1 MRSMIFQLKNLL
13 ALQLLAIGLLHGFRS
28 IFAIR
33 MLLSSLAMIPLF
45 LVSSSYS
52 QAPPKEPGNDMR
64 SVDELL
70 LFFPSKHP
78 DGDWNPNGLQ
88 FQDVDF
94 VSEDNVKLHGW
105 YCPAAKPKGSV
116 LVSHGNAGNIAYR
129 AQWIAYLQTTC
140 RLNVFMYDYRGYG
153 RSKGKPTVE
162 GALKDARAARAKLC
176 ELASIKDE
184 DILLMGESLGGAI
197 SVQLASESKPRALIL
212 QSTFSS
218 LRDVASVHYARLAWL
233 VPKNKLNSTEA
244 ISKYQGPLLLSHGN
258 SDRTIP
264 IELGEKL
271 YQAAPGPKSMV
282 VIQSADHNDW
292 DGAEYR
298 SKLEGFLR
306 KVCK

>member
-1 MRSMIFQLKNLL
+1 MIAMIFQIKNLL
-13 ALQLLAIGLLHGFRS
+13 VVLSLVIGLVHGLLLN
-28 IFAIR
+28 FAFR
-33 MLLSSLAMIPLF
+33 MLLSSLAMIPF
-45 LVSSSYS
+45 YLVPTSYS
-52 QAPPKEPGNDMR
+52 QSPPREPGNDMR

-78 DGDWNPNGLQ
+78 DGDWNPKGLQ
-88 FQDVDF
+88 FQDIDF
-94 VSEDNVKLHGW
+94 ESEDKVKLHGW
-105 YCPAAKPKGSV
+105 YCPAAKPIGSV
-116 LVSHGNAGNIAYR
+116 LISHGNAGNIAFR
-129 AQWIAYLQTTC
+129 APWIAYLQTSC

-184 DILLMGESLGGAI
+184 DVLLMGESLGGAI
-197 SVQLASESKPRALIL
+197 SVQLAAESKPRALIL

-233 VPKNKLNSTEA
+233 VPKNKLNSTDA
-244 ISKYQGPLLLSHGN
+244 ITKYQGPLLLSHGN

-282 VIQSADHNDW
+282 VIQGADHNDW

-306 KVCK
+306 EVCK